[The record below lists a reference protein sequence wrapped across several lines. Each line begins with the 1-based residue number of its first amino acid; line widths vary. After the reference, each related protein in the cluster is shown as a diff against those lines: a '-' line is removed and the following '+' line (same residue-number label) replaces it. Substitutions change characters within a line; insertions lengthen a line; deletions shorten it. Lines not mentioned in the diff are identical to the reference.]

1 MLIGDNLIAFFSSI
15 INLGALLGSLI
26 IGPILNTLGR
36 RTALC
41 ISSIPSIV
49 GWLLMATAKGLSP
62 PSTTVVPS
70 LIFALLLGRVLSGFA
85 AGMMTA
91 VSSVYLVEI
100 APSHQSGRVG
110 SLAQLATVAGSCFAY
125 YCGMVAT
132 WHETAILVGVISFV
146 LLGATF
152 YLPESPA
159 WLAKHNQMQAAMRDL
174 TWLRMEVN
182 S

>member
-1 MLIGDNLIAFFSSI
+1 MSSV
-15 INLGALLGSLI
+15 
-26 IGPILNTLGR
+26 
-36 RTALC
+36 
-41 ISSIPSIV
+41 PSIA

-70 LIFALLLGRVLSGFA
+70 LVFALLLGRVFSGFA
-85 AGMMTA
+85 AGMMSA

-132 WHETAILVGVISFV
+132 WYETAVLVGIISLV
-146 LLGATF
+146 LFGATF

-159 WLAKHNQMQAAMRDL
+159 WLAKRNQMQAALKDL
-174 TWLRMEVN
+174 TWLRLEVASCFSMLHCYIFSCYVQSLSLIDN
-182 S
+182 SLIYRILIYIRSR